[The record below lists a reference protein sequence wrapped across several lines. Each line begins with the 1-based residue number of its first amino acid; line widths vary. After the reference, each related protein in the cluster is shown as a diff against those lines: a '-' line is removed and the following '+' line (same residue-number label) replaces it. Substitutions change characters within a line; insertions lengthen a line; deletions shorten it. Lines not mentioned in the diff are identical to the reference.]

1 MTERPAALVTGGARR
16 IGEAIVRRFA
26 AEGWHVAIHCHT
38 SGDAAEALASE
49 LPSAETVACDLSDV
63 KAAVA
68 MVERIAAQLSDWR
81 VLVNCA
87 SVFRPDEATALDPA
101 IFEEAM
107 RVNAETPAAM
117 AQAFLR
123 LARSSAGRRVVDVTD
138 QKLANP
144 NADFFSYTVS
154 KHALAATVPMMAMAA
169 DSADRIYALAPGA
182 ILASHDQSP
191 EESEL
196 SHRMN
201 LLGRRTGADEVADT
215 AWFLATGPLASGQTL
230 FVDSGQHLLSQPRD
244 VMFLAR
250 GDTTREERG

>member
-1 MTERPAALVTGGARR
+1 MSRPAALVTGGARR

-26 AEGWHVAIHCHT
+26 AEGWHVVIHCHT
-38 SGDAAEALASE
+38 SGGEAETLAAE
-49 LPSAETVACDLSDV
+49 LPSAEIACCDLTDID
-63 KAAVA
+63 AAVGMIEQVA
-68 MVERIAAQLSDWR
+68 SGRDDWR
-81 VLVNCA
+81 VLVNSA
-87 SVFRPDEATALDPA
+87 SVFRADEVTALDPA
-101 IFEEAM
+101 TFAEAM
-107 RVNAETPAAM
+107 QVNAAAPAAM
-117 AQAFLR
+117 AQAYLR
-123 LARSSAGRRVVDVTD
+123 LARSKAGRRVIALTD

-144 NADFFSYTVS
+144 NPDFFSYTAS

-169 DSADRIYALAPGA
+169 APADRVYALAPGA

-191 EESEL
+191 AETEV

-201 LLGRRTGADEVADT
+201 LLKRRTGAEEVADA

-250 GDTTREERG
+250 EEG